1 MLKDNLN
8 KSEVL
13 VYSFDKSLKEI
24 TQTCKMDLIIR
35 CWNNDALKGDVR
47 YWDLVFQA
55 CIHQDFLKQFNKIT
69 SVLDPKK
76 LYQISMDEPKVN
88 TKLYRDIVPNQ
99 EQSMFNRF
107 WFMQSAYCTWYFK
120 NRSQKEWLEIE
131 KDVERII
138 SDRSWHSY
146 LERRRMS
153 LSVGQLNIY
162 YSFVIYG
169 RYVFYIIREH
179 YCVGFSVLRTHISY
193 VVKSLLKCSICL
205 VFKVCW
211 EILQSFL
218 KANIQTI
225 QHAKVKWG

>member
-1 MLKDNLN
+1 
-8 KSEVL
+8 
-13 VYSFDKSLKEI
+13 
-24 TQTCKMDLIIR
+24 
-35 CWNNDALKGDVR
+35 
-47 YWDLVFQA
+47 
-55 CIHQDFLKQFNKIT
+55 
-69 SVLDPKK
+69 
-76 LYQISMDEPKVN
+76 MDEPKVN

-225 QHAKVKWG
+225 QHAKVK